1 MIWIDYAILS
11 LLALSA
17 FMGLIRGV
25 AAELFALS
33 VWLIAGVVGLFFC
46 KDLSEH
52 LAWFN
57 SALTFKFALAFI
69 SLNGLTLLL
78 GAIIAYLL
86 YDVLMLQGFR
96 VISRLLGSLLGVLRG
111 GVITTI
117 LVLLAGMTPLPLESW
132 WQESQI
138 VFPFQKLAQWLSNGV
153 PSAVAEH
160 IKYQ

>member
-11 LLALSA
+11 LLALTA

-25 AAELFALS
+25 AAEVFAIS
-33 VWLIAGVVGLFFC
+33 VWLIAGFVGLFFSY
-46 KDLSEH
+46 DLAEH
-52 LAWFN
+52 LALFN
-57 SALTFKFALAFI
+57 STPTLKLAVAYI

-86 YDVLMLQGFR
+86 YDVLLLQGFR
-96 VISRLLGSLLGVLRG
+96 VISRLLGSCLGVLRG

-153 PSAVAEH
+153 PLAVAEH